1 MLQFFNLSILSFPID
16 YKNYSGSLTALLSK
30 EERKKI
36 LHGCHIDP
44 TAGHMGRQRTISR
57 IKKDLCGMA

>member
-1 MLQFFNLSILSFPID
+1 MFQ
-16 YKNYSGSLTALLSK
+16 LTIIITQEVLLRYIMSK

-44 TAGHMGRQRTISR
+44 TAGHMSRQGTISR
-57 IKKDLCGMA
+57 IKERFMWHGIV